1 MGWVIWIT
9 GLPGSGKTTIS
20 LKVQESFEAD
30 GIAVT
35 RLELDEI
42 RRYVTPEPT
51 YSEEER
57 EIVYRSLGYMAKL
70 LYDHGINVII
80 DATAN
85 RRSYRDFARGL
96 IPNFIEVYI
105 ETPIDRCIKQEAERD
120 AKYSPKGI
128 YDKSKL
134 PGANVPGIN
143 VEYEAPENPEVV
155 INTVEITPEK
165 AGEIIRNWV
174 KERFDI
180 EITPENRG
188 REGEP

>member
-20 LKVQESFEAD
+20 LNVQESFEAA

-42 RRYVTPEPT
+42 RRYVTPDPT
-51 YSEEER
+51 YSDEER
-57 EIVYRSLGYMAKL
+57 KIVYRSLGYMAKL

-85 RRSYRDFARGL
+85 RRVYRDFARNL

-105 ETPIDRCIKQEAERD
+105 KTSIARCIKQEAERD

-128 YDKSKL
+128 Y
-134 PGANVPGIN
+134 PGATATGSTVPGIN
-143 VEYEAPENPEVV
+143 VEYETPDNPEIVV
-155 INTVEITPEK
+155 DTAMSTP
-165 AGEIIRNWV
+165 ASTGEVIKDWV
-174 KERFDI
+174 MERFNDKEVI
-180 EITPENRG
+180 
-188 REGEP
+188 